1 MVNPVKFIRD
11 RKFQQRMADSISN
24 GSENEEVTDQFSV
37 WITRSQGT
45 QTVAIALSSSPCR
58 WTTKA
63 FPALLNFTKSTA
75 RSSKPSRK
83 CTRVFAV
90 YVDKAT
96 WLFQK
101 CFRQCTRMIYLI
113 CFQCFLMWY
122 ISLEWYLLHCIVFCG
137 MIIQYVAQIENL
149 LSQHHGAT
157 PCQYFCTY

>member
-1 MVNPVKFIRD
+1 MPQYSEAEKARIIHCFHRINIDYAYRIDKVRSELELRFRGNDQEMLWEISATVKHLV
-11 RKFQQRMADSISN
+11 K
-24 GSENEEVTDQFSV
+24 
-37 WITRSQGT
+37 
-45 QTVAIALSSSPCR
+45 
-58 WTTKA
+58 KA
-63 FPALLNFTKSTA
+63 SPALLNFTKSTA

-83 CTRVFAV
+83 YTRVFVV

-122 ISLEWYLLHCIVFCG
+122 ISLEWYLLHCIVFCR

-149 LSQHHGAT
+149 PSQHHGAT
-157 PCQYFCTY
+157 PCQ